1 MSTSLE
7 ETYESLRPLV
17 FSVAYRMLGSVSEA
31 EDVVQETL
39 LRMHVVAGREHI
51 RSPEAFAT
59 TLATRLCIDVLRSA
73 RVRRESYVG
82 EWLPEP
88 VLGDAD
94 AVIGAAPM
102 PDAAEHAETADS
114 LSMAFLVLLETLTP
128 VERAAFLLR
137 EVFGYD
143 YSEIAP
149 VVEKSEAACRQLV
162 SRARARV
169 NERKPRFE
177 ASRRRR
183 DELAARFFAACE
195 DGDLPSF
202 IDMLAADVVFTGDG
216 GGKVPPG
223 FAISRPIFGRERVGR
238 LLSGFAKRLEGLR
251 FEQVVVNG
259 QPGALLLEPGGGLIS
274 VLSVDIADGQVCG
287 VRSIVN
293 PDKLRHLAAV
303 AGPLADLGRFTP
315 RAPQRPYGS
324 AVMHPTGKAF
334 RAALERKDHE
344 KASEL
349 LDPDVTFHSPI
360 VHRTYSGRAE
370 VAVILAAVAQVFEDF
385 RYTAEY
391 ASEDGAVLAFAARV
405 GDRDLE
411 GVDILRFGDD
421 GQIVEFSVMVRPYSG
436 ATAMRERMAALL
448 A

>member
-1 MSTSLE
+1 MSTPLE

-39 LRMHVVAGREHI
+39 LRLHVAAGREHI
-51 RSPEAFAT
+51 HSPEAYAT
-59 TLATRLCIDVLRSA
+59 TLATRLSIDVLRSA
-73 RVRRESYVG
+73 RRRRESYVG

-88 VLGDAD
+88 VVGD

-114 LSMAFLVLLETLTP
+114 LSMAFLVLLETLSP

-137 EVFGYD
+137 EVFGYG
-143 YSEIAP
+143 YGEIAP
-149 VVEKSEAACRQLV
+149 VVDKSEVACRQLV

-183 DELAARFFAACE
+183 DELATRFFAACE

-223 FAISRPIFGRERVGR
+223 FAISRPIFGREKVGR
-238 LLSGFAKRLEGLR
+238 LLAGFSKRLDGLVY
-251 FEQVVVNG
+251 EQVVVNG
-259 QPGALLLEPGGGLIS
+259 QPGALLRHPTGAIIS
-274 VLSVDIADGQVCG
+274 VLSLDISGGQVCG

-293 PDKLRHLAAV
+293 PDKLRHL
-303 AGPLADLGRFTP
+303 GPVADLNGFAA
-315 RAPQRPYGS
+315 RASLQRPYGS
-324 AVMHPTGKAF
+324 PVMHPTGKAF

-344 KASEL
+344 QASQL
-349 LDPDVTFHSPI
+349 LAPEVTFHSPI
-360 VHRTYSGRAE
+360 VHRTYSGRDE

-411 GVDILRFGDD
+411 GVDIVRFGTGSSD
-421 GQIVEFSVMVRPYSG
+421 GQIVEFTVMVRPYSG
-436 ATAMRERMAALL
+436 ATALRERMAALL